1 MGAASFYI
9 PMFREDSKENA
20 KKSIFCFVSARDRL
34 FSIQKV
40 YRKWGRKWGRLSWIL
55 VGSILWCLSFKNYDL
70 CSFLALFFYL
80 ELQFTTEG
88 SRPHFR
94 PHFLVVSSLKKALPN
109 LSIAQT
115 IMFKRFELHTLASKE
130 EQCAEIHEN
139 QPPQRFQTTP
149 KIIWDAKKCFI
160 FGILFTTS

>member
-1 MGAASFYI
+1 MGAEMGAAFLNI
-9 PMFREDSKENA
+9 GRVDFMVFELQKLRFML
-20 KKSIFCFVSARDRL
+20 IFST
-34 FSIQKV
+34 
-40 YRKWGRKWGRLSWIL
+40 
-55 VGSILWCLSFKNYDL
+55 
-70 CSFLALFFYL
+70 FFYL

-94 PHFLVVSSLKKALPN
+94 PHFLSVSSLKKALPN

-149 KIIWDAKKCFI
+149 KII
-160 FGILFTTS
+160 

>member
-1 MGAASFYI
+1 MGAEMGAAFLNI
-9 PMFREDSKENA
+9 GRVDFMVFELQKLRLML
-20 KKSIFCFVSARDRL
+20 IFST
-34 FSIQKV
+34 
-40 YRKWGRKWGRLSWIL
+40 
-55 VGSILWCLSFKNYDL
+55 
-70 CSFLALFFYL
+70 FFYL

-88 SRPHFR
+88 SRPHF
-94 PHFLVVSSLKKALPN
+94 LSVSSLKKALPN

-149 KIIWDAKKCFI
+149 KII
-160 FGILFTTS
+160 